1 MIKIY
6 YRMGCGSSRRALAWF
21 QTHRIEV
28 RKQRVDKL
36 TKEDL
41 VKLLS
46 LSDEGTSEV
55 LKCASRSS
63 SNVNKMLN
71 HIMELTF
78 NEALD
83 FILEHPIMLQAPL
96 ILDEDKHLIG
106 YNEDE
111 IRMFLPK
118 KYRRHNF

>member
-21 QTHRIEV
+21 QTYGIEV
-28 RKQRVDKL
+28 QQQRVDKL

-41 VKLLS
+41 IKLLS

-71 HIMELTF
+71 HIMELSF

-96 ILDEDKHLIG
+96 ILDENKHLIG
-106 YNEDE
+106 YNDDE

>member
-1 MIKIY
+1 
-6 YRMGCGSSRRALAWF
+6 MGCGSSRRALAWF
-21 QTHRIEV
+21 QTHKIEV
-28 RKQRVDKL
+28 QKQRINKL
-36 TKEDL
+36 TTEDL

-46 LSDEGTSEV
+46 LSDEGTSGV

-63 SNVNKMLN
+63 SNVNKMLT

-96 ILDEDKHLIG
+96 ILDENKHLIG

-111 IRMFLPK
+111 IRMFLPRR
-118 KYRRHNF
+118 YRQRNL

>member
-21 QTHRIEV
+21 QTHKIEV
-28 RKQRVDKL
+28 QKQRINKL
-36 TKEDL
+36 TTEDL

-46 LSDEGTSEV
+46 LSDEGTSGV

-78 NEALD
+78 NEALE

-96 ILDEDKHLIG
+96 ILDENKHLIG

-118 KYRRHNF
+118 KYRRHDF